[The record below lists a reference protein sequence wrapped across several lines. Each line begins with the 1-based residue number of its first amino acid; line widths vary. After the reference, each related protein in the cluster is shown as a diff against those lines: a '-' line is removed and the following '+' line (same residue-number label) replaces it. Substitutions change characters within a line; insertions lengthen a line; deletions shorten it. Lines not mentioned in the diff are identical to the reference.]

1 MELNPPSEHQ
11 LLVFWVGLLVIL
23 VAARGLG
30 ALMRKIGQPSVVGE
44 LLAGLVLG
52 PSILGKVA
60 PGVTDWLFPADDAQT
75 AMLFTVG
82 WLGVLLLLVATG
94 FETDLGLIRRLGR
107 AATTV
112 SAGSLLVP
120 ALAGLAVGWFIPTS
134 FVGGDTER
142 YIFALFIA
150 AALSISSLPV
160 IAKILS
166 EMGLMRRNFGQLTLA
181 AGMANDVIGWIALGF
196 IAGLAQAGG
205 VKLDKLAFT
214 VIGVAVFF
222 GLAFTVGQ
230 RMVDRALRN
239 VRANGDDPLAGLTVV
254 LITALAFGVITQ
266 WLHVEAVL
274 GAFVAGVILARSRFA
289 DHELIKPLETMTAAI
304 FAPVFFAT
312 AGLRVDLGLL
322 ADWETLVWA
331 MIVLLA
337 ASASKFFGS
346 VIGAQ
351 MSRLP
356 FREGAALGIGLNARG
371 ALEIVIATVGLSLG
385 VLNDRSYTV
394 IVLMAMATSMLAP
407 PLLRRVLANW
417 EGNAEERQRLDQEM
431 QLESNTIVTGGRIL
445 LPTRGGQSSLLAA
458 QVVDLAWPKE
468 TEITL
473 FTVGNH
479 PDIDLTVFHSVLH
492 GRSVEHQIIEAS
504 DDLSVANRDQVANAI
519 AAEARL
525 GYDAIIMGT
534 PANLDPNSLFSDV
547 IDTVWASSPVPTVVV
562 RQPRNLD
569 GRLPWAFSRAVVPV
583 SGATSSRGG
592 QEIAAYLSSQIGTQ
606 LHQLHVLTGQASRLE
621 AVLGGS
627 APALDTARHILDDA
641 ATYADTIGAN
651 HVSLVQHAAT
661 PGEAIVETVVELNAD
676 LVVLSGTTR
685 TTGDAPFLGHT
696 LQHVLDHSDATIIVA
711 STPDGSGTASTV
723 AAEESAH

>member
-30 ALMRKIGQPSVVGE
+30 ALMRRIGQPAVVGE

-94 FETDLGLIRRLGR
+94 FETDLGLIRRLGK

-112 SAGSLLVP
+112 SAGSLVIP
-120 ALAGLAVGWFIPTS
+120 ALAGLAVGWFIPNS
-134 FVGGDTER
+134 FVGDDTER

-214 VIGVAVFF
+214 VIGVTVFF
-222 GLAFTVGQ
+222 GLAFTIGQ

-239 VRANGDDPLAGLTVV
+239 VRSNGDDPLAGLTVV
-254 LITALAFGVITQ
+254 LITALTFGVITQ

-322 ADWETLVWA
+322 ADWETLWWA
-331 MIVLLA
+331 AVVLAA

-346 VIGAQ
+346 ILGAQ

-356 FREGAALGIGLNARG
+356 LREGAALGIGLNARG

-417 EGNAEERQRLDQEM
+417 EGNPEERQRLDQEM
-431 QLESNTIVTGGRIL
+431 QLDSNTIVTGGRIL

-492 GRSVEHQIIEAS
+492 GRTVEHEVISDEDVDPATAIE
-504 DDLSVANRDQVANAI
+504 
-519 AAEARL
+519 AEARL

-534 PANLDPNSLFSDV
+534 PANLDPDSLFSKV

-562 RQPRNLD
+562 RQPRGLD

-606 LHQLHVLTGQASRLE
+606 LHQLHVLTNQASRLE
-621 AVLGGS
+621 AVLGSS

-641 ATYADTIGAN
+641 ATFADTIGAN
-651 HVSLVQHAAT
+651 HVSLIEHATT
-661 PGEAIVETVVELNAD
+661 PGEAIVETAVELDAD

-696 LQHVLDHSDATIIVA
+696 LQHVLDHADATIIVA
-711 STPDGSGTASTV
+711 STPDGSGATTSSPAV
-723 AAEESAH
+723 EESAS

>member
-30 ALMRKIGQPSVVGE
+30 ALMRKVGQPAVVGE

-52 PSILGKVA
+52 PSILGKIA
-60 PGVTDWLFPADDAQT
+60 PGITDWLFPADDAQT

-120 ALAGLAVGWFIPTS
+120 AAAGLAVGWFIPAS
-134 FVGGDTER
+134 FVGGGTER

-214 VIGVAVFF
+214 VIGVIVFF

-230 RMVDRALRN
+230 RAVDRALRN
-239 VRANGDDPLAGLTVV
+239 VRSRGDDPLAGLTVV
-254 LITALAFGVITQ
+254 LITALTFGVITQ

-289 DHELIKPLETMTAAI
+289 DHTLIKPLETMTAAI

-322 ADWETLVWA
+322 ADWETLWWA
-331 MIVLLA
+331 MIVLAA

-346 VIGAQ
+346 IIGAQ
-351 MSRLP
+351 MSQLP
-356 FREGAALGIGLNARG
+356 VREGAALGIGLNARG

-417 EGNAEERQRLDQEM
+417 EGNPEERQRLDQEI

-468 TEITL
+468 TAITL
-473 FTVGNH
+473 LTIGNH
-479 PDIDLTVFHSVLH
+479 PGIDLTVFHSVLH
-492 GRSVEHQIIEAS
+492 GRTVEHQIVGG
-504 DDLSVANRDQVANAI
+504 DDSVTVAAAI
-519 AAEARL
+519 KAEARL

-534 PANLDPNSLFSDV
+534 PANLDPGSLFSKV

-562 RQPRNLD
+562 RQPRGLD

-606 LHQLHVLTGQASRLE
+606 LHQLHVLTNQPSRLE
-621 AVLGGS
+621 AVLGAS
-627 APALDTARHILDDA
+627 APALDTARHILDEA
-641 ATYADTIGAN
+641 ASFADTIGAN
-651 HVSLVQHAAT
+651 HVSLIEHATT
-661 PGEAIVETVVELNAD
+661 PGEAIVNTVVELDAD

-696 LQHVLDHSDATIIVA
+696 LQHVLDNSDATIIVA
-711 STPDGSGTASTV
+711 STRDRSSNATSGALAED
-723 AAEESAH
+723 AAH

>member
-1 MELNPPSEHQ
+1 MELNPPTEHQ
-11 LLVFWVGLLVIL
+11 LLVFWAGLLIIL

-30 ALMRKIGQPSVVGE
+30 ALMRRIGQPAVVGE
-44 LLAGLVLG
+44 LLAGLLLG
-52 PSILGKVA
+52 PSVLGKVA
-60 PGVTDWLFPADDAQT
+60 PDVTDWLFPADDVQT

-82 WLGVLLLLVATG
+82 WIGVLLLLVATG

-120 ALAGLAVGWFIPTS
+120 MAAGLLVGWYIPAS
-134 FVGGDTER
+134 FVGDGTER

-222 GLAFTVGQ
+222 ALAFTVGQ
-230 RMVDRALRN
+230 RAVDRALRS
-239 VRANGDDPLAGLTVV
+239 VRSKGDDPLAGLTVV
-254 LITALAFGVITQ
+254 LVTALTFGVITQ

-289 DHELIKPLETMTAAI
+289 DHELIRPLETMTAAI

-322 ADWETLVWA
+322 ADIETLWWA
-331 MIVLLA
+331 ILVLAA

-346 VIGAQ
+346 IIGAQ
-351 MSRLP
+351 VSRLP
-356 FREGAALGIGLNARG
+356 VREGAALGIGLNARG

-407 PLLRRVLANW
+407 PMLRRVLANW
-417 EGNAEERQRLDQEM
+417 EGNPEERQRLDQEA
-431 QLESNTIVTGGRIL
+431 QLERNRIVTGGRVL

-458 QVVDLAWPKE
+458 QVIDLAWPKE

-473 FTVGNH
+473 LTVGNH

-492 GRSVEHQIIEAS
+492 GRSVEHTVVAPDTGDDDVEAVASAIES
-504 DDLSVANRDQVANAI
+504 
-519 AAEARL
+519 EARL
-525 GYDAIIMGT
+525 GYDAIVMGT
-534 PANLDPNSLFSDV
+534 PANLEPESLFSEV

-562 RQPRNLD
+562 RQPRGLD

-583 SGATSSRGG
+583 SGASSSRGG

-606 LHQLHVLTGQASRLE
+606 LHQLHVLTNPASRLE
-621 AVLGGS
+621 AVLGTS
-627 APALDTARHILDDA
+627 TPALETARHILDDA
-641 ATYADTIGAN
+641 ARFADAIGAN
-651 HVSLVQHAAT
+651 HVSQIEHAQH
-661 PGEAIVETVVELNAD
+661 PGDAIVDAVTELGAD

-696 LQHVLDHSDATIIVA
+696 LQHVLDRSDATIIVA
-711 STPDGSGTASTV
+711 STPDPSAASTSPS
-723 AAEESAH
+723 AEMDAVH

>member
-23 VAARGLG
+23 IAARGLG
-30 ALMRKIGQPSVVGE
+30 AVMRRIGQPAVVGE

-52 PSILGKVA
+52 PSILGKIA
-60 PGVTDWLFPADDAQT
+60 PGITDWLFPADDAQT

-120 ALAGLAVGWFIPTS
+120 AAAGLAVGWFIPAS
-134 FVGGDTER
+134 FVGGGTER

-214 VIGVAVFF
+214 VIGVIVFF

-230 RMVDRALRN
+230 RAVDHALRN
-239 VRANGDDPLAGLTVV
+239 VRSKGDDPLAGLTVV
-254 LITALAFGVITQ
+254 LITALTFGVITQ

-322 ADWETLVWA
+322 ADWETLWWA
-331 MIVLLA
+331 IIVLAA

-346 VIGAQ
+346 IIGAQ
-351 MSRLP
+351 MSQLP
-356 FREGAALGIGLNARG
+356 LREGAALGIGLNARG

-407 PLLRRVLANW
+407 PLLRRVLGNW
-417 EGNAEERQRLDQEM
+417 EGNPEERRRLDQEM

-468 TEITL
+468 TAITL
-473 FTVGNH
+473 LTVGNH

-492 GRSVEHQIIEAS
+492 GRTVEHQIVDGDDAASAAAAIE
-504 DDLSVANRDQVANAI
+504 
-519 AAEARL
+519 AEARL

-534 PANLDPNSLFSDV
+534 PANLDPGSLFSNV
-547 IDTVWASSPVPTVVV
+547 IDTVWAASPVPTVVV
-562 RQPRNLD
+562 RQPRGLD

-606 LHQLHVLTGQASRLE
+606 LHQLHVLTNQASKLE
-621 AVLGGS
+621 AVLGAS
-627 APALDTARHILDDA
+627 APALDTARHILDEA
-641 ATYADTIGAN
+641 ASFADTIGAN
-651 HVSLVQHAAT
+651 HVSLVEHATT
-661 PGEAIVETVVELNAD
+661 PGEAIVETVVELDAD

-696 LQHVLDHSDATIIVA
+696 LQYVLDNSDATIIVA
-711 STPDGSGTASTV
+711 STPERSSSATSGAVT
-723 AAEESAH
+723 EDSAH

>member
-30 ALMRKIGQPSVVGE
+30 ALMRRVGQPAVVGE

-60 PGVTDWLFPADDAQT
+60 PDITNWLFPADDAQT

-120 ALAGLAVGWFIPTS
+120 MAAGLLVGWYIPSS
-134 FVGGDTER
+134 FVGDETER

-222 GLAFTVGQ
+222 ALAFTVGQ
-230 RMVDRALRN
+230 RAVDRALRS
-239 VRANGDDPLAGLTVV
+239 VRSKGDDPLAGLTVV
-254 LITALAFGVITQ
+254 LITALTFGVITQ

-289 DHELIKPLETMTAAI
+289 DHALIKPLETMTAAI

-322 ADWETLVWA
+322 ADLETLWWA
-331 MIVLLA
+331 LVVLAA

-346 VIGAQ
+346 IIGAKV
-351 MSRLP
+351 SNLP
-356 FREGAALGIGLNARG
+356 LREGAALGIGLNARG

-417 EGNAEERQRLDQEM
+417 EGNPEERRRLDQES
-431 QLESNTIVTGGRIL
+431 QLQKNRIVTGGRIL

-458 QVVDLAWPKE
+458 QVIDLAWPKE

-473 FTVGNH
+473 LTIGSH

-492 GRSVEHQIIEAS
+492 GRRVDHETVEVEHDPTVDEVAAAIE
-504 DDLSVANRDQVANAI
+504 
-519 AAEARL
+519 AEARL
-525 GYDAIIMGT
+525 GYDATVMGT
-534 PANLDPNSLFSDV
+534 PANLVADHLFSTL
-547 IDTVWASSPVPTVVV
+547 IDTVWATSPVPTVVV
-562 RQPRNLD
+562 RQPRGLD

-583 SGATSSRGG
+583 SGAASSRGG

-606 LHQLHVLTGQASRLE
+606 LHQLHVLTNPASRLE
-621 AVLGGS
+621 AVLGAS
-627 APALDTARHILDDA
+627 APALETARHILDEA
-641 ATYADTIGAN
+641 ATFADTIGAN
-651 HVSLVQHAAT
+651 HISQIEHAQH
-661 PGEAIVETVVELNAD
+661 PGDAIVDAVVELGAD

-711 STPDGSGTASTV
+711 STPDPSSALGSAGQPTQEATS
-723 AAEESAH
+723 H